1 MIKNNDKKGF
11 TLIELLVVIAII
23 GLLSTLSILALS
35 SARAR
40 ARDTK
45 RVSDVKQIQTALEMY
60 FNETGAYPTTSMVVA
75 GGSVSTTNSV
85 FLKTVPTPPT
95 VSDGSGQ
102 CAASQPNY
110 TYVAYNTSGGG
121 TYSLQ
126 YCLGAGVADIPF
138 GLQTA
143 SQNGI
148 K

>member
-1 MIKNNDKKGF
+1 MSKKKSGF

-23 GLLSTLSILALS
+23 DLLSTLSILALS

-60 FNETGAYPTTSMVVA
+60 FNDTGAYPVI
-75 GGSVSTTNSV
+75 GSVDPGDTLWTSGGT

-95 VSDGSGQ
+95 TADGSCGP
-102 CAASQPNY
+102 QPAY
-110 TYVAYNTSGGG
+110 TYSPYNLSNGGG

-126 YCLGAGVADIPF
+126 YCLGAAVATIQP
-138 GLQTA
+138 GLNTA
-143 SQNGI
+143 GPMGI